1 MSASRSSVPQA
12 ERWCAGRAW
21 TKARAAAG
29 LGLGRAA
36 RGRGRGPQTMPTG
49 ALALHCP
56 ARVLSSG
63 AAPRPAVPGWVA
75 ATPPTP
81 LGHRSARGSDGRRA
95 PRYPGCLK
103 VSVTR
108 SVASAPGS
116 PSHPRRERRRA
127 GPLRGASPSREAPC
141 RPTSACA
148 RGRGAVLR
156 ERASTVRRRDPHRGA
171 PRPLRRCAPRTTRH
185 FVLLSGLFV
194 PLSIFCHPPK
204 RGKQTKEPLY
214 FFSGLVK

>member
-1 MSASRSSVPQA
+1 M
-12 ERWCAGRAW
+12 CGAGVDKGAGGRGARAGACGAGEG
-21 TKARAAAG
+21 ARAADNADRG
-29 LGLGRAA
+29 A
-36 RGRGRGPQTMPTG
+36 RSALPGSRPFFWRRSAPRGPRLGGGDPSN
-49 ALALHCP
+49 P
-56 ARVLSSG
+56 ARPPLRSRLR
-63 AAPRPAVPGWVA
+63 RPAG
-75 ATPPTP
+75 
-81 LGHRSARGSDGRRA
+81 SA
-95 PRYPGCLK
+95 YPGCLK
-103 VSVTR
+103 VSATR
-108 SVASAPGS
+108 SLASAPGS
-116 PSHPRRERRRA
+116 PSHPCRERRRA